1 MVRVVIIGDQKFYRD
16 AARTRAGTPHYI
28 LDAVGDITQTI
39 ASLARRFAPGSLGL
53 ESIGTEPAVAAGNI
67 YRAMVGVRD
76 TPKHAKFVH
85 GGTGVFGPLHRPYT
99 ITKKQTH
106 FAPDWGIDRTGR
118 MNPAVG
124 NVFKITS
131 GHGEIYF
138 RRQVT
143 IMGQRPQPYLI
154 EAFDLAKRSEVPL
167 RVRHLARQLV
177 RS

>member
-1 MVRVVIIGDQKFYRD
+1 MVHVIIIGDQRFYHD
-16 AARTRAGTPHYI
+16 ADRTRAQMGHYF
-28 LDAVGDITQTI
+28 LEAVGDISHSI
-39 ASLARRFAPGSLGL
+39 ADLARKFAPGTLGV
-53 ESIGTEPAVAAGNI
+53 ESVGTEPATPMGNL
-67 YRAMVGVRD
+67 YRAEVGVRD

-99 ITKKQTH
+99 LVRRQTH
-106 FAPDWGIDRTGR
+106 FAPDWGRDRTGR
-118 MNPAVG
+118 LNPAVG

-131 GHGEIYF
+131 HLGEIYF

-154 EAFDLAKRSEVPL
+154 EAFDLAKHTEIPL
-167 RVRHLARQLV
+167 RVRRLVRQLV